1 MSVEPSDSP
10 SGPPPDGSAANADDE
25 PRAPKA
31 GDLIGA
37 YRLVRLS
44 GYGAS
49 GWVFEVE
56 HEKIARRAAM
66 KILSPE
72 YAARRGA
79 LRRMLSEAQAV
90 NRINH
95 PHIVEITDV
104 IEATEPGGF
113 NGIVM
118 ELLEGQSLAQALVS
132 QGRMPPERFVPILAQ
147 VADALAAA
155 HAARFVHRDLKPD
168 NIFLTS
174 QAGRADYAKLLDF
187 GLAKAVSPDT
197 SSPGAEPAAGYPR
210 HGTVE
215 GMFLGTPAYAS
226 PEQASTK
233 PVDHRTDIYSLGV
246 ILYELLCGRLPFEGH
261 NMGHFLVKHIT
272 MAPPPAPPDVL
283 ATEEGRVLDR
293 VARRCLQKDPAA
305 RFSSAGELKR
315 IFEALMRGE
324 LPEVADPGANTGD
337 PQVVAPIRKR
347 PVVPAVVAAL
357 AIAGIAGWLVL
368 ARRGGES
375 RPAGTAQ
382 APAGAALAPPPGA
395 QPDKRAKPEKITLK
409 FESTPSGAETR
420 RAGTGD
426 LLGLTPFFQSFSA
439 DGAGVTFEM
448 TLPGHQPRRFDVT
461 LTADA
466 VVGGA
471 LQKLPPPGRAATARK
486 PAPAAASRKPANR
499 EGTVN
504 PFGR

>member
-1 MSVEPSDSP
+1 MSVERPDSP
-10 SGPPPDGSAANADDE
+10 RGPPPDGSAANADDE
-25 PRAPKA
+25 LPAPKA
-31 GDLIGA
+31 GDRIGA

-44 GYGAS
+44 GHGAS

-132 QGRMPPERFVPILAQ
+132 QGRMQPERFVPILAQ

-168 NIFLTS
+168 NIFLTT
-174 QAGRADYAKLLDF
+174 QAGRDDYAKLLDF
-187 GLAKAVSPDT
+187 GLAKSVSP
-197 SSPGAEPAAGYPR
+197 EPEPDAGPNPSYPR

-215 GMFLGTPAYAS
+215 SMFLGTPAYAS

-246 ILYELLCGRLPFEGH
+246 ILYELLCGRLPFEGQ

-283 ATEEGRVLDR
+283 ATEEGRLLDR

-315 IFEALMRGE
+315 IFEALARGE

-337 PQVVAPIRKR
+337 PQIVPPARKR
-347 PVVPAVVAAL
+347 PVVPALVAAL
-357 AIAGIAGWLVL
+357 AIAGLSTWLVW

-375 RPAGTAQ
+375 RPAGTTQVAT
-382 APAGAALAPPPGA
+382 GATLAAPPETE
-395 QPDKRAKPEKITLK
+395 PDKRAKAERITLK
-409 FESTPSGAETR
+409 FESTPPGAQTR

-439 DGAGVTFEM
+439 NGAGATFEM

-461 LTADA
+461 FTADA

-471 LQKLPPPGRAATARK
+471 LQKLPPPARAATARK
-486 PAPAAASRKPANR
+486 PATAGPSRKPANR
-499 EGTVN
+499 EGTLN
-504 PFGR
+504 PFGQ